1 MRTIL
6 SAVAALLGLVLAAVA
21 VPAIWAD
28 RNIVQEDGFVTLSAP
43 LGRDTD
49 FQKRLAAAAVG
60 TIDTGSVP
68 EALSGLVRPV
78 LEAAASSLT
87 ALPGY
92 AGAWEETLRRSHRL
106 TFADPASVPPEASS
120 TSLTLDVA
128 PLAALATEEL
138 ARVSGLPLEV
148 PEQTLLNVGESGQ
161 RQLVERLS
169 AYAPL
174 GYSLAIGAA
183 IAFALALVAARRRSS
198 VIFGAGLGALVL
210 AGLWTLGLQ
219 LARDAA
225 LAAASGNGV
234 ADMFRDEFVA
244 AASVNFQSWTAGTLM
259 TGGVLLAAG
268 VVIRIASPGRR
279 RTSR

>member
-6 SAVAALLGLVLAAVA
+6 SAVAALLGLALAAVA

-43 LGRDTD
+43 LGRDAD

-106 TFADPASVPPEASS
+106 TFADPANVPPEASS

-219 LARDAA
+219 LAKDAA

>member
-6 SAVAALLGLVLAAVA
+6 SAVAALLGLALAAVA

-43 LGRDTD
+43 LGRDAD

-106 TFADPASVPPEASS
+106 TFADPANVPPEASS

-198 VIFGAGLGALVL
+198 VIFGAGFGALVL

-219 LARDAA
+219 LAKDAA

>member
-1 MRTIL
+1 VRTIL
-6 SAVAALLGLVLAAVA
+6 SAVAALLGLALAAVA

-106 TFADPASVPPEASS
+106 TFADPATVPPEASS

-198 VIFGAGLGALVL
+198 VIFGAGFGALVL

-219 LARDAA
+219 LAKDAA
-225 LAAASGNGV
+225 LAAASGDGV